1 MLTYFLDFGGVN
13 VASGVHVDGTE
24 RYRTT
29 GSHDFGVGTVISVWY
44 RRDDLT
50 TDGQVIIGSQDPL
63 QTDQGPVS
71 IRTWCIRATTT
82 GVDFVS
88 VYAAD
93 GVPRTILA
101 FGGGAPV
108 DNEWHHVLVYIFTW
122 TQNPGNFGLDL
133 YHDGAGIGTLTTGG
147 PGTTFHDNAV
157 YQGYADLGYIYQAAS
172 TGYPTQ
178 PFTGD
183 IAQAWVGSNSSFN
196 IRDYFFNGPVNLG
209 ADGRAGGIANAPETY
224 DRVDFPFESNA
235 LMQNISTRATRTPVL
250 ADAANGILYKITP

>member
-1 MLTYFLDFGGVN
+1 MLTYFLDFGGSG

-29 GSHDFGVGTVISVWY
+29 GSHDFGAATVISVWY

-50 TDGQVIIGSQDPL
+50 TNGQVIIGSQDEIS
-63 QTDQGPVS
+63 TDQGPAS
-71 IRTWCIRATTT
+71 TSTWCIRATTT

-88 VYAAD
+88 VYASA
-93 GVPRTILA
+93 PRTILA
-101 FGGGAPV
+101 FGGSAPV
-108 DNEWHHVLVYIFTW
+108 DKEWHHVLVYISTW
-122 TQNPGNFGLDL
+122 SGAFPGNFDLEL
-133 YHDGAGIGTLTTGG
+133 YHDGAVIGTLSTGG
-147 PGTTFHDNAV
+147 PSTYLHDNAV

-183 IAQAWVGSNSSFN
+183 IAQAWVGGNSSFN

-209 ADGRAGGIANAPETY
+209 ADGRAGGIATDATPDPY
-224 DRVDFPFESNA
+224 DRVDFPFESGA

-250 ADAANGILYKITP
+250 ADAANGIYYKN